1 MPCPEVSG
9 KLLFSIGLARWS
21 DHVLIW
27 ERALACRRSYLRR
40 PDQESGSRRM
50 VVTRLG
56 IIVISMVAGAVIAVG
71 AAFGVASLVSGA
83 SVNPPS
89 HQLYNYGTP

>member
-1 MPCPEVSG
+1 
-9 KLLFSIGLARWS
+9 
-21 DHVLIW
+21 
-27 ERALACRRSYLRR
+27 
-40 PDQESGSRRM
+40 M

-71 AAFGVASLVSGA
+71 AAFGVSSVVSGA
-83 SVNPPS
+83 SPKPAS

>member
-1 MPCPEVSG
+1 
-9 KLLFSIGLARWS
+9 
-21 DHVLIW
+21 
-27 ERALACRRSYLRR
+27 
-40 PDQESGSRRM
+40 M